1 MRFLTTTRAGHAQV
15 SWPISRLMELP
26 LNPRPNVTRSLALCQ
41 ALVEHELGN
50 PGSGAPARAKS
61 HPSRDDF
68 LEDREGAPEAAT
80 FVQLRRGDELNAGDF
95 REQIHRLGEDRLT
108 QLGGC
113 RMLELAQGAAAV
125 VQPDAM
131 WKVGPR
137 SGSLSAPTNPIT
149 FAVSIGIHF

>member
-1 MRFLTTTRAGHAQV
+1 
-15 SWPISRLMELP
+15 MELP

-50 PGSGAPARAKS
+50 AGCSGTGSREIGDFVVT

-80 FVQLRRGDELNAGDF
+80 FVRLRRGAELNAGDF

-149 FAVSIGIHF
+149 FAASIGIHI